1 MAGQRWWSAAVWPR
15 WRIKQVATRQAALF
29 ATNEDAIANRWRH
42 RRIFGHLI
50 SPQYG
55 CGLRRRRAVWVNE
68 DAAVPG
74 TAAILIDRD
83 CKLRYRI

>member
-15 WRIKQVATRQAALF
+15 WRIKQVATVKLHSSQRTKMRL
-29 ATNEDAIANRWRH
+29 ANRWRH
-42 RRIFGHLI
+42 RRIFCPLI

-55 CGLRRRRAVWVNE
+55 CGLRRRCAVWINE
-68 DAAVPG
+68 DAAALG
-74 TAAILIDRD
+74 AAAILIDRD